1 MKNSA
6 KITRSSI
13 SKPIAFA
20 AAFAALCAVGTA
32 VIAIPLPIGYF
43 NLGDVFVL
51 LAGWCLG
58 PLYGATAAAVGSSLA
73 DVVTGFPLY
82 APATFFIKGC
92 DALLAYALWN
102 ATQRFSHG
110 KLPDCLARTFS
121 AFVGEAAMVLGYF
134 AYESILYD
142 WSGALA
148 AVGGNCAQGG
158 VCLALSVVVVCV
170 LRSVKG
176 ISRLFPRLTEIK

>member
-6 KITRSSI
+6 KLSRSSI
-13 SKPIAFA
+13 SKQIAFS
-20 AAFAALCAVGTA
+20 AAFAALCTVGTA
-32 VIAIPLPIGYF
+32 VIAIPLPFGYF

-58 PLYGATAAAVGSSLA
+58 PLYGATAAAVGSALA

-92 DALLAYALWN
+92 DALLAYALWS
-102 ATQRFSHG
+102 AMQRFSQG
-110 KLPDCLARTFS
+110 KLPDCLARTLS
-121 AFVGEAAMVLGYF
+121 AFAGEAAMVLGYF
-134 AYESILYD
+134 AYESILYG

-148 AVGGNCAQGG
+148 SVGGNCAQGCVG
-158 VCLALSVVVVCV
+158 IVLAVIVVCI
-170 LRSVKG
+170 LSSVKG